1 MKSDPRA
8 KVAARVEPD
17 VIAVHI
23 VSHSRL
29 LRDSLAAFLAR
40 YPHLMLFAE
49 NELTSERSADVV
61 LVDGGAGKAA
71 VTCWIRTWRATAP
84 AALMIVFDLPDDV
97 ELILTYIQAG
107 AAGYTCQ
114 GSPPAELVETI
125 GLVRQGLAPCS
136 PSVAAQLFAH
146 LAARRD
152 VPQPTLTPREL
163 EVLRHIAA
171 DRSNAEI
178 ALLLS
183 IEVHTVKRHVHN
195 ILEKLKLRHRW
206 DAARFAVEHGWLD
219 AAGPAETQ

>member
-1 MKSDPRA
+1 MASDA
-8 KVAARVEPD
+8 
-17 VIAVHI
+17 IAVQI

-40 YPHLMLFAE
+40 YPHLALLAE
-49 NELTSERSADVV
+49 DEITPERGSDVV

-71 VTCWIRTWRATAP
+71 VTGWLRTWRASAP
-84 AALMIVFDLPDDV
+84 AARMIVFDLPDDV

-107 AAGYTCQ
+107 ASGYTCQ

-125 GLVRQGLAPCS
+125 GLVWKGLAPCA
-136 PSVAAQLFAH
+136 PNVAAQLFAH

-152 VPQPTLTPREL
+152 AAQPMLTAREL
-163 EVLRHIAA
+163 EVLGHIAN

-178 ALLLS
+178 AGLLS

-206 DAARFAVEHGWLD
+206 DAARFAIEHGWLD
-219 AAGPAETQ
+219 ASDSAETR